1 MDDDF
6 NSGAAVSELFELV
19 RLLNKFIDSEK
30 LEEAQNP
37 EACGSLDR
45 GVQTLRELSSLLG
58 LFQEAPV
65 GAGGDDALVGKLME
79 LMIELRAEAR
89 AKKDFAT
96 SDRIRDGLNELGITI
111 EDRKDGTGWRIE

>member
-1 MDDDF
+1 MSSKDVLGLAQD
-6 NSGAAVSELFELV
+6 VCLF
-19 RLLNKFIDSEK
+19 
-30 LEEAQNP
+30 QTP
-37 EACGSLDR
+37 EAFASLNR

-58 LFQEAPV
+58 LFQEGPV

-79 LMIELRAEAR
+79 LMIDLRAEAR

-111 EDRKDGTGWRIE
+111 EDRKDATGWRIE